1 MVEHPGRPGSIDK
14 DSDERV
20 HLGEYVRIVWKRK
33 WMILVPTAI
42 VLLTAWIG
50 LRFVTPT
57 YESKALIEIID
68 QDVIESVAD
77 EFADQGRRGGRR
89 DRPSDYEEE
98 RVRQLN
104 QQVTGQRF
112 LGPVGKRLG
121 LDRNPEILAAA
132 QNMQSRLPD
141 LKLDDLVVYAYTAR
155 LKEKIEVEKSGISL
169 YEFICKDEDPHLAY
183 ALARAVAEEYLSYV
197 LAEGIEVVDRTQ
209 EFSGEQLERY
219 QRLLVKAEDALEAKQ
234 RQLQGRALNIQSP
247 VTDENFTDAKRLLD
261 EADLEITSLEGRV
274 TRGLDRIPPMLRREG
289 AIESKINSGRLASLS
304 GMLRQAEVNQ
314 LPISI
319 QGGAAGGV
327 VAAEVSQT
335 RQELFAEIQEQVA
348 RAFPTETLA
357 TQNLIRDI
365 VFDRRTLASV
375 RARRDRI
382 QQLLG
387 SYSARVVQAPEDD
400 IELRR
405 LQDEVERYRGL
416 VANIEER
423 RITDDL
429 RKYAQEASASA
440 RVKIVQQPEVP
451 TKPSS
456 PDRGRILL
464 LALCAGPLLGI
475 GAVIIAETVDTSFR
489 SVEEVEEE
497 LGLSV
502 LGTIPRLFDST
513 LQAKRKRT
521 RGGIER
527 AGVAG

>member
-1 MVEHPGRPGSIDK
+1 MVERPIKIEKESED
-14 DSDERV
+14 RV
-20 HLGEYVRIVWKRK
+20 ELGEYARIVWKRK
-33 WMILVPTAI
+33 WMVLVPTAI
-42 VLLTAWIG
+42 VLVTAWIG
-50 LRFVTPT
+50 LRFVTPS
-57 YESKALIEIID
+57 YESHALIEIID

-77 EFADQGRRGGRR
+77 EFADQTRRGGRR

-98 RVRQLN
+98 RVRKLN

-121 LDRNPEILAAA
+121 LQQDPEVLTAA

-141 LKLDDLVVYAYTAR
+141 LKLDDLVVYAYTAQ
-155 LKEKIEVEKSGISL
+155 LKEKIEVESSGISL
-169 YEFICKDEDPHLAY
+169 YQFNCKDEDPQFAY
-183 ALARAVAEEYLSYV
+183 ALARAVAEEYLSYA

-209 EFSGEQLERY
+209 VFSVEQLERY
-219 QRLLVKAEDALEAKQ
+219 QRLLATAENALEAKQ

-247 VTDENFTDAKRLLD
+247 VTDESFAAAKRLLD
-261 EADLEITSLEGRV
+261 EADLEITSLQGRIE
-274 TRGLDRIPPMLRREG
+274 RGLDRVPPMLKRQG
-289 AIESKINSGRLASLS
+289 TIESKINSGRLASLS

-319 QGGAAGGV
+319 QGGAAGGM

-348 RAFPTETLA
+348 RAFPTESLA
-357 TQNLIRDI
+357 IQNLIRDI

-375 RARRDRI
+375 QARRDRI
-382 QQLLG
+382 EQLLG

-400 IELRR
+400 IQLRR

-440 RVKIVQQPEVP
+440 RVKIIQQPEVP

-475 GAVIIAETVDTSFR
+475 GAVIIAESMDTSFKT
-489 SVEEVEEE
+489 VEEIEQE

-513 LQAKRKRT
+513 LQVKRKRT